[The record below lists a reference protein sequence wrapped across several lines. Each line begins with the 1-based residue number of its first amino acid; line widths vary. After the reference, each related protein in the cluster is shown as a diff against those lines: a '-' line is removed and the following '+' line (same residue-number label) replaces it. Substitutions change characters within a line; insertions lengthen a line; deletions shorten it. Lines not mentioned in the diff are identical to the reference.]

1 MKAVSIEG
9 LNHIV
14 FITNNSS
21 VSVAKFRSLLERKMY
36 RHACYVSFHSHLFHG
51 VLYKTVHINMKYKI
65 HNSMCVT
72 VYFTTIAAGQVI

>member
-14 FITNNSS
+14 
-21 VSVAKFRSLLERKMY
+21 SVAKFTSLLQRKMY
-36 RHACYVSFHSHLFHG
+36 RNACYVSFNSNLFHG
-51 VLYKTVHINMKYKI
+51 VLYKTVHLNMKYKT
-65 HNSMCVT
+65 HNSMCFT

>member
-1 MKAVSIEG
+1 MQAVSIEG

-14 FITNNSS
+14 ITTNNSL
-21 VSVAKFRSLLERKMY
+21 VSVAKFTSLLQRKMY

-65 HNSMCVT
+65 HNSMYFT
-72 VYFTTIAAGQVI
+72 IYFTTIAAGQVI